1 MIEMNVRDARKQFSE
16 LLDKVNA
23 GEDIIV
29 LRRGL
34 PVARLTRPETSVNR
48 LPSLKEFRA
57 AMGVSV
63 DVTSSELLRE
73 ERDER

>member
-23 GEDIIV
+23 GEDVIV

-34 PVARLTRPETSVNR
+34 PVARLTRPEVVVND

-57 AMGVSV
+57 SMGVTF
-63 DVTSSELLRE
+63 DETSSELLRD

>member
-29 LRRGL
+29 LRRGQ
-34 PVARLTRPETSVNR
+34 PVARLTRPETTVND

-57 AMGVSV
+57 SMGVIF
-63 DVTSSELLRE
+63 DETSSALLRE